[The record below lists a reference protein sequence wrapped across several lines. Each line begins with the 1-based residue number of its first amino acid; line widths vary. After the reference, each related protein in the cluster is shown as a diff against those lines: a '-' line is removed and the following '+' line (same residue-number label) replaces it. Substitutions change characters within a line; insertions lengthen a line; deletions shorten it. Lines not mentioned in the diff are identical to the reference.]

1 MHHKLFETPVWI
13 HNINPKGLNLISKN
27 FSKHWLSET
36 PSSFSQNAD
45 DNVMDEDG
53 TKYLKEQILF
63 CLQEFGI
70 KDIEISQIWRNLY
83 NGDYQEKHCHVN
95 SNFSFTI
102 YEKLESPQTVFQ
114 HPAHDLIYATNLD
127 KYILPYILPEVK
139 EGQMVLWPSY
149 LQHMVKKSYNSITIS
164 GNVLVK

>member
-1 MHHKLFETPVWI
+1 MYQKIFETPIWI
-13 HNINPKGLNLISKN
+13 QDIEPQGLNLISKN
-27 FSKHWLSET
+27 FKNNWLSQT
-36 PSSFSQNAD
+36 PSSFSQNPE

-53 TKYLKEQILF
+53 QKYLKSKILF
-63 CLQEFGI
+63 CLQDLGI
-70 KDIEISQIWRNLY
+70 QDIQISQIWRNLY

-102 YEKLESPQTVFQ
+102 YEKLERPQTVFQ